1 MTKYIQIEKVEGLFY
16 NKIYFIFIILVEFC
30 YLFSYDAKNIILNT
44 WEKFLR
50 IWVELLPKGD
60 LGQAGGL
67 RPTAPSDHEP
77 KNSDAFETKPSS
89 ESHSF
94 FVLHDYL
101 LDSVRN

>member
-50 IWVELLPKGD
+50 IWVVAKGWFVS
-60 LGQAGGL
+60 GWRATSNSAL
-67 RPTAPSDHEP
+67 RPRAKKLWRLWDQ
-77 KNSDAFETKPSS
+77 A
-89 ESHSF
+89 
-94 FVLHDYL
+94 V
-101 LDSVRN
+101 